1 MTSQTSPGSKYMAC
15 LFACLLACFNEAA
28 LTLFIKGLRWFLL
41 ERFSLQEDAG
51 VLGFH
56 HTNPGSRYG
65 ETALCRTQVSLSL
78 VSWLMVE
85 LTRV

>member
-1 MTSQTSPGSKYMAC
+1 
-15 LFACLLACFNEAA
+15 
-28 LTLFIKGLRWFLL
+28 LRWFLL

-56 HTNPGSRYG
+56 HTNPGSRSG